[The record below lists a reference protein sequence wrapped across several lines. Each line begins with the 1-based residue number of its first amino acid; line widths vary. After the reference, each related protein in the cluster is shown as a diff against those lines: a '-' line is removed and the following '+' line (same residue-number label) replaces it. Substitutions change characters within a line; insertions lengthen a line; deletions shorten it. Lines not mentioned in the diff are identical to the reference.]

1 MKSTVTN
8 NHQGFLIH
16 VDVNPQ
22 EPTKVAFASKT
33 FAHGGGC
40 SVTDITNYDLL
51 NASGKGR
58 VQLNCGPFVTVRTR
72 PNKDVA
78 TTKLPP
84 NYYRIFEAPIV
95 SFLSVTLSSAILA
108 IVIHSYF
115 LLDMSSWKA
124 MMNTILNMI
133 LISIL
138 VHRTA
143 SLWIVRDYNKY
154 GQVQKSDTVTLD
166 IEIHGS
172 DIDGVGNEACLAPPE
187 EISNA
192 SNNAPLTQ
200 EPHPTGIDGGGA
212 STTESTAERTKIH
225 TKPVEESEDIVPFRF
240 IRATKGNFEAAKIRW
255 RDTLAWRKQMKMNSI
270 LQEPHPK
277 IKIIKE
283 HYPHF
288 FHLRGRKNECCYYES
303 PPKMNL
309 DALRKEGLN
318 IEDLLRHYAL
328 CTEYMW
334 KEIEPSEEGRSIY
347 VIDLDGIR
355 LFDFAGEVIDFVK
368 RASAIMAAH
377 YPERSG
383 SIFVI
388 NVPTWFSVI
397 WNAVRPLVDEVTQK
411 KITILRVGA
420 EAITKALEEKISI
433 DNIPPE
439 YGGKSMPLGFSPED
453 QNFMMHYEKINQAAA
468 DEANNI

>member
-1 MKSTVTN
+1 
-8 NHQGFLIH
+8 
-16 VDVNPQ
+16 
-22 EPTKVAFASKT
+22 
-33 FAHGGGC
+33 
-40 SVTDITNYDLL
+40 
-51 NASGKGR
+51 
-58 VQLNCGPFVTVRTR
+58 
-72 PNKDVA
+72 
-78 TTKLPP
+78 
-84 NYYRIFEAPIV
+84 
-95 SFLSVTLSSAILA
+95 
-108 IVIHSYF
+108 
-115 LLDMSSWKA
+115 
-124 MMNTILNMI
+124 
-133 LISIL
+133 
-138 VHRTA
+138 
-143 SLWIVRDYNKY
+143 
-154 GQVQKSDTVTLD
+154 
-166 IEIHGS
+166 
-172 DIDGVGNEACLAPPE
+172 
-187 EISNA
+187 
-192 SNNAPLTQ
+192 
-200 EPHPTGIDGGGA
+200 
-212 STTESTAERTKIH
+212 
-225 TKPVEESEDIVPFRF
+225 
-240 IRATKGNFEAAKIRW
+240 
-255 RDTLAWRKQMKMNSI
+255 
-270 LQEPHPK
+270 
-277 IKIIKE
+277 
-283 HYPHF
+283 
-288 FHLRGRKNECCYYES
+288 
-303 PPKMNL
+303 
-309 DALRKEGLN
+309 
-318 IEDLLRHYAL
+318 LLRHYAL